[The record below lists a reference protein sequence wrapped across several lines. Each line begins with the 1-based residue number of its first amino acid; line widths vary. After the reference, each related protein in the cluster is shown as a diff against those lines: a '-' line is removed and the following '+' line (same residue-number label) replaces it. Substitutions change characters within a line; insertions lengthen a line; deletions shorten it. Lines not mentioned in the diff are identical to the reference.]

1 MWGNMKFLS
10 SFRTLIESSTRNK
23 WLFVSGLVVVPATV
37 ILVVVSAMQP
47 GIVSETLTPGGS
59 SSNSADND
67 KDSPEKPSEEAGSE
81 KSSSPSASPSL
92 SPSASSSTGTSSGGS
107 PTSTR
112 EPTPFVESASQAE
125 AKRAAATY
133 LNQVY
138 QYSRPIFSRLILA
151 QMLRDDGYSL
161 ADANY
166 AAGAVSHNWSAE
178 AALMANE
185 LIGLNYSRSGLITVL
200 RADNF
205 TSSEANFAVA
215 ELESTYPD
223 GLYWATLW
231 LDNASNY
238 LAQEIYSGSNFSEA
252 EASQFLRNAGYTS
265 AEVSAVLAESEY
277 PESHWEI
284 SAELSAMDYYYVP
297 DMPSFEQVESYLRG
311 RGFTQSQIDYAM
323 ESLT

>member
-1 MWGNMKFLS
+1 
-10 SFRTLIESSTRNK
+10 
-23 WLFVSGLVVVPATV
+23 
-37 ILVVVSAMQP
+37 
-47 GIVSETLTPGGS
+47 
-59 SSNSADND
+59 
-67 KDSPEKPSEEAGSE
+67 
-81 KSSSPSASPSL
+81 
-92 SPSASSSTGTSSGGS
+92 
-107 PTSTR
+107 
-112 EPTPFVESASQAE
+112 
-125 AKRAAATY
+125 
-133 LNQVY
+133 
-138 QYSRPIFSRLILA
+138 
-151 QMLRDDGYSL
+151 MLRDDGYSL

-277 PESHWEI
+277 PEGHWEI
-284 SAELSAMDYYYVP
+284 SAEFSAMDYYYVP
-297 DMPSFEQVESYLRG
+297 DMPTREQVESYLRG

-323 ESLT
+323 ERL